1 MGRSLKAVTCSA
13 LLLVLPFTFTWVASS
28 SCVVNADLMPMVHS
42 SHLSRIF
49 VWISNINIYDYLRTG
64 DGHNALNVNV
74 NLY

>member
-28 SCVVNADLMPMVHS
+28 SCVVNADLVPMVHS
-42 SHLSRIF
+42 RHLSRIF
-49 VWISNINIYDYLRTG
+49 VWISNIYDYLRTG